1 MRDWAHG
8 GGGTAAGQ
16 PSQMDMRPALS
27 ILCILALSACGQG
40 PSPATLRASVD
51 GAPDAGARP
60 AAATQPAAAQGR
72 APSAMPAPEALTDSA
87 ITERI
92 RTAIA
97 GDPGMAGADVS
108 INIDRGVVVLAGTVK
123 SHEQTGIASSHA
135 QRQDGVV
142 RVDNQLRPALS

>member
-1 MRDWAHG
+1 MRL
-8 GGGTAAGQ
+8 
-16 PSQMDMRPALS
+16 ALS
-27 ILCILALSACGQG
+27 ILCAVALSACGRTPPPVTTGADAPARAAAGTRAPPPAQESPR
-40 PSPATLRASVD
+40 PSP
-51 GAPDAGARP
+51 P
-60 AAATQPAAAQGR
+60 AAA
-72 APSAMPAPEALTDSA
+72 AMPAPEALTDAA

-92 RTAIA
+92 RSAIVA
-97 GDPGMAGADVS
+97 DPGMAGADVS